1 MFASRGRQAKT
12 SITDEDLGTTRLAL
26 GPAYRTAEEMKRE
39 LGMEDD
45 NARRTL
51 PGGVL
56 PVVLAWEFFAP
67 DPTDARLSTRR
78 LLKETVDFVDG
89 ESDFKKQ
96 RAAFVEWQQKF
107 LRDETTDAESVKRAV
122 QDMRELLE
130 TAKRT
135 TDRLTIR
142 KVVRYAVRVAPSA
155 LGLAAA
161 FAGIPG
167 GVEMAA
173 GGAFLS
179 LGGVAVDELVFK
191 AGTPPPTAF
200 VHAAQRHFGWRERDQ

>member
-67 DPTDARLSTRR
+67 DLTDARLSTRR

-142 KVVRYAVRVAPSA
+142 KVVRITSPFPAE
-155 LGLAAA
+155 G
-161 FAGIPG
+161 
-167 GVEMAA
+167 
-173 GGAFLS
+173 
-179 LGGVAVDELVFK
+179 K
-191 AGTPPPTAF
+191 ARRDRCRPTL
-200 VHAAQRHFGWRERDQ
+200 